1 MTIKISQN
9 GGHSLGCTYFVVVL
23 DVGFVYQGKSLPA
36 AVKGDYALRS
46 RNGDSR
52 FAKKTVTLLQDT
64 SIVMQYAWKS
74 EGL

>member
-23 DVGFVYQGKSLPA
+23 DIGLVYQGESLA
-36 AVKGDYALRS
+36 EAVKQYGEYVLRS
-46 RNGDSR
+46 INGDSG

-64 SIVMQYAWKS
+64 SIVMQYAW
-74 EGL
+74 EQ